1 MPEIQNPHPVINVS
15 TEKVLEFG
23 LTRAIRAAVTSGLQR
38 AIVVRGR
45 NHGDHRIVQKLVH
58 GGFLCE
64 SKQS

>member
-23 LTRAIRAAVTSGLQR
+23 LTRAIQAAVTGGLQR

-45 NHGDHRIVQKLVH
+45 NRGDHRIVQKLIH
-58 GGFLCE
+58 GGFFV
-64 SKQS
+64 